1 MWRGAN
7 ILNTGGESG
16 ETELFKCIFES
27 LMHRRASIK
36 LPYSLPTLLI
46 KLEDLYLGGSAK

>member
-1 MWRGAN
+1 MGRGAN

-36 LPYSLPTLLI
+36 LSYSLPTLLI
-46 KLEDLYLGGSAK
+46 NLEELYHGGSAK

>member
-1 MWRGAN
+1 MWRRAN
-7 ILNTGGESG
+7 ILNTAGESG
-16 ETELFKCIFES
+16 ETELFKCIFGS

-46 KLEDLYLGGSAK
+46 NLEDLYHRG